1 MPRSAVLPSRCLSA
15 ASLVGT
21 LVLFP
26 ACRDTGGPNEAVAT
40 RLEAVSIPTVIEQVG
55 TLTTVVVR
63 TTTPSG
69 EAVGN
74 VGISVEPSATT
85 QVIGSLSP
93 KTDARGEARIQW
105 DLGTRSGDVTLL
117 VKADGITPITILGVL
132 LPGPAAALK
141 LEVPPQEVDMATTIG
156 QTPAVRVVDRYGNG
170 VPSREVTFA
179 VARGGGQ
186 ITNPIAYSDLNGDV
200 RAKGWTTGLVGY
212 DQDLLAT
219 LKPDGGGF
227 PVTLAVPVRGKMAWR
242 SGSWRDDNGPS
253 GWYLRLPALDA
264 SIDPRANSWVA
275 LGLDVPDLALVC
287 SRDNSYRTYIGV
299 GALGRGV
306 NLEQAWIDDEFVP
319 IFDPPTNE
327 KVRTLVGAQRMR
339 IRFTPY
345 QRSGV
350 VEASFVMGDV
360 QEQLRRA
367 FPAECLAQLGL

>member
-1 MPRSAVLPSRCLSA
+1 MPRSSVIPSRLLSA
-15 ASLVGT
+15 SLAGS
-21 LVLFP
+21 LLLLA
-26 ACRDTGGPNEAVAT
+26 ACRDTGGPSEAVAT

-69 EAVGN
+69 EPVGN
-74 VGISVEPSATT
+74 VGIRVEPSSTT
-85 QVIGSLSP
+85 QVIGSQRTT
-93 KTDARGEARIQW
+93 TDARGEARIQW
-105 DLGTRSGDVTLL
+105 DLGTRAGDVTLL
-117 VKADGITPITILGVL
+117 VDADGITPITIRGVL

-141 LEVPPQEVDMATTIG
+141 LEVPPQAVDMATTVG
-156 QTPAVRVVDRYGNG
+156 LTPAVRVVDRYGNG

-179 VARGGGQ
+179 VTRGGGR

-219 LKPDGGGF
+219 LKPDDGGF

-242 SGSWRDDNGPS
+242 SGTWQGDTGPV

-275 LGLDVPDLALVC
+275 LGLDVPDLTLSC
-287 SRDNSYRTYIGV
+287 SRSNGYRTLVGA
-299 GALGRGV
+299 GALGRAVG
-306 NLEQAWIDDEFVP
+306 LDQSWFDDVP
-319 IFDPPTNE
+319 VPVFDPPTNE
-327 KVRTLVGAQRMR
+327 IMRALINSQRLR

-350 VEASFVMGDV
+350 VDASFEMADV
-360 QEQLRRA
+360 REQLRRA
-367 FPAECLAQLGL
+367 FPAECLSQLGL

>member
-1 MPRSAVLPSRCLSA
+1 MPRSAALPSRFLSA
-15 ASLVGT
+15 ASLLGT
-21 LVLFP
+21 LVLLP
-26 ACRDTGGPNEAVAT
+26 ACRDTGGPSEAVAT
-40 RLEAVSIPTVIEQVG
+40 RLDAVSIPTVIEQVG

-74 VGISVEPSATT
+74 VGLSVEPSATT
-85 QVIGSLSP
+85 QVIGSRSP
-93 KTDARGEARIQW
+93 VTDARGEARIQW

-117 VKADGITPITILGVL
+117 VKADGISPITIRGVL

-141 LEVPPQEVDMATTIG
+141 LEVPPQEVDMATAVG
-156 QTPAVRVVDRYGNG
+156 LTPAVRVVDRYGNG

-179 VARGGGQ
+179 VTRGGGQ

-242 SGSWRDDNGPS
+242 SGSWRDDSGPS
-253 GWYLRLPALDA
+253 GWYVRLPALDA

-275 LGLDVPDLALVC
+275 LGFDVPDLALVC
-287 SRDNSYRTYIGV
+287 SRDNGYRTYIGV
-299 GALGRGV
+299 GALGRSV
-306 NLEQAWIDDEFVP
+306 NLEQTWIDDEYVP

-345 QRSGV
+345 QRSVV
-350 VEASFVMGDV
+350 VEASFVMGGV
-360 QEQLRRA
+360 QEQLRRT
-367 FPAECLAQLGL
+367 FPSDCLAHLGL